1 MGDDTWSGA
10 LHRLWQAATRAED
23 VAALA
28 DDVYAPL
35 LATPG
40 VHLVVGTRWDE
51 RQVLRY
57 VRALSAGS
65 DTPVTVATTR
75 PMPGAA
81 VREPGAGPVVTRSAV
96 DGLDDAAWP
105 EAEFLRRTPGASV
118 VACTFRLDQR
128 GWAALAL
135 AVDASADLPAVES
148 RLTQTVDVIVACHT
162 GILQRGREA
171 RRGADDALLA
181 EASLQ
186 MDSSLDVEDTLRRV
200 ARIAVPVV
208 ADGALVHLL
217 RSEGPE
223 FVAATHVAVRQ
234 QRALEAVGRDD
245 PWLAALLARRGEDE
259 DTVFLSG
266 AALNGSPFA
275 EAADPADPAEAA
287 EAADPAEA
295 ADAADAARAPGPT
308 GPIQTGRPT
317 GPTGPIHIGG
327 PTGPTG
333 PTQTG
338 GPAGHAGPTSPAG
351 ANPAGGGRRSTV
363 VSISTLR
370 ARGRVVGSITF
381 VYQRPPARLPDSA
394 FLRSLAT
401 RAALAIDNAL
411 LYELRRNAVLS
422 LQEHLLPSQLPV
434 TDQWDLSASYEVGD
448 PMLDVGGDFYDAVP
462 RPDGSIALLIGDVCG
477 RGAEAAALT
486 GLARHTL
493 RTLLEEGTDPGTALS
508 RLNRALRQERASRFL
523 TAVVVT
529 LTPQA
534 DGTALLST
542 CSAGHPSPLVL
553 RSDGTV
559 SEVLTGGLLLGVLD
573 DVSYESHEERIAP
586 DDTLV
591 LFTDG
596 LTESREAGG
605 TFFESVLPGR
615 LAALRG
621 FDAAHIAE
629 SLARQAK
636 LFRASGQDDI
646 ALLVARWTGVPP
658 GADLPPHH
666 LQLEQAA
673 LG

>member
-1 MGDDTWSGA
+1 MGDDTWSSA
-10 LHRLWQAATRAED
+10 LHRLWQAASRAEE
-23 VAALA
+23 VSALA

-40 VHLVVGTRWDE
+40 VHLVVGTRWED
-51 RQVLRY
+51 RRILRY
-57 VRALSAGS
+57 MRALAAGS
-65 DTPVTVATTR
+65 DSPVITATSR
-75 PMPGAA
+75 SVPEAA
-81 VREPGAGPVVTRSAV
+81 VREPGDEPVVTRIPVA
-96 DGLDDAAWP
+96 GLDDAGWP
-105 EAEFLRRTPGASV
+105 EAELLRRTPGATFV
-118 VACTFRLDQR
+118 VCTFRLDHR
-128 GWAALAL
+128 GWASLGVG
-135 AVDASADLPAVES
+135 VDASADVAAVEG
-148 RLTQTVDVIVACHT
+148 RLAQAVDVIVACHT
-162 GILQRGREA
+162 GIIQRGREA

-186 MDSSLDVEDTLRRV
+186 MDSSLDVEETLRRV
-200 ARIAVPVV
+200 ARITVPAV

-217 RSEGPE
+217 RSDGPE
-223 FVAATHVAVRQ
+223 FVSATHVAVQQ
-234 QRALEAVGRDD
+234 QRALEEIGRENL
-245 PWLAALLARRGEDE
+245 WLAALLAGRSEDE

-266 AALNGSPFA
+266 PELDGSPFA
-275 EAADPADPAEAA
+275 DTAEATEAAADG
-287 EAADPAEA
+287 DG
-295 ADAADAARAPGPT
+295 DGARPG
-308 GPIQTGRPT
+308 
-317 GPTGPIHIGG
+317 
-327 PTGPTG
+327 
-333 PTQTG
+333 
-338 GPAGHAGPTSPAG
+338 A
-351 ANPAGGGRRSTV
+351 AGGDRHSTV
-363 VSISTLR
+363 ISISTLR

-381 VYQRPPARLPDSA
+381 VYQRPEARLPGSA

-401 RAALAIDNAL
+401 RAALSIDNAL
-411 LYELRRNAVLS
+411 LYELRRHAVLS

-493 RTLLEEGTDPGTALS
+493 RTLLEQGTDPGTALS

-523 TAVVVT
+523 TAVVAT
-529 LTPQA
+529 LAPQA
-534 DGTALLST
+534 DGTALLTT

-573 DVSYESHEERIAP
+573 DVSYESHEERIGP
-586 DDTLV
+586 DDTVV

-605 TFFESVLPGR
+605 AFFESILPVR
-615 LAALRG
+615 LAALHG

-629 SLARQAK
+629 SLTQQAK
-636 LFRASGQDDI
+636 AYRASGQDDI

-658 GADLPPHH
+658 GADLLPHP
-666 LQLEQAA
+666 LQLVKAA
-673 LG
+673 R

>member
-1 MGDDTWSGA
+1 MVDDTWSSA
-10 LHRLWQAATRAED
+10 LHRLWQAASRAEE
-23 VAALA
+23 VSALA

-40 VHLVVGTRWDE
+40 VHLVVGTRWEDP
-51 RQVLRY
+51 QILRY
-57 VRALSAGS
+57 MRALRAGS
-65 DTPVTVATTR
+65 DSPVITATAR
-75 PMPGAA
+75 SVPEAA
-81 VREPGAGPVVTRSAV
+81 VREPGDEPVVTRIPVA
-96 DGLDDAAWP
+96 GLDDAGWP
-105 EAEFLRRTPGASV
+105 EAELLRRTPGATFV
-118 VACTFRLDQR
+118 VCTFRLDHR
-128 GWAALAL
+128 GWASLGVG
-135 AVDASADLPAVES
+135 VDASADVAAVEG
-148 RLTQTVDVIVACHT
+148 RLAQAVDVIVACHT
-162 GILQRGREA
+162 GIIQRGREA

-186 MDSSLDVEDTLRRV
+186 MDSSLDVEETLRRV
-200 ARIAVPVV
+200 ARIAVPAV

-223 FVAATHVAVRQ
+223 FVSATHVAVRQ
-234 QRALEAVGRDD
+234 QRALEEIGRENL
-245 PWLAALLARRGEDE
+245 WLAALLARRSEDE

-266 AALNGSPFA
+266 PELDGSPFA
-275 EAADPADPAEAA
+275 DTAEATEADGDGDGARPVAA
-287 EAADPAEA
+287 EAD
-295 ADAADAARAPGPT
+295 R
-308 GPIQTGRPT
+308 
-317 GPTGPIHIGG
+317 H
-327 PTGPTG
+327 
-333 PTQTG
+333 
-338 GPAGHAGPTSPAG
+338 
-351 ANPAGGGRRSTV
+351 STV
-363 VSISTLR
+363 ISISTLR

-381 VYQRPPARLPDSA
+381 VYQRPEARLPGSA

-401 RAALAIDNAL
+401 RAALSIDNAL
-411 LYELRRNAVLS
+411 LYELRRHAVLS

-493 RTLLEEGTDPGTALS
+493 RTLLEQGTDPGTALS

-523 TAVVVT
+523 TAVVAT
-529 LTPQA
+529 LAPRA
-534 DGTALLST
+534 DGTALLTT

-573 DVSYESHEERIAP
+573 DVSYESHEERIGP
-586 DDTLV
+586 DDTVV

-605 TFFESVLPGR
+605 AFFESILPVR

-629 SLARQAK
+629 SLTQQAK
-636 LFRASGQDDI
+636 AYRASGQDDI

-658 GADLPPHH
+658 GADLLPHP
-666 LQLEQAA
+666 LQLVRTAR
-673 LG
+673 

>member
-1 MGDDTWSGA
+1 MVDDTWSSA
-10 LHRLWQAATRAED
+10 LHRLWQAASRAEE
-23 VAALA
+23 VSALA

-40 VHLVVGTRWDE
+40 VHLVVGTRWED
-51 RQVLRY
+51 RQILRY
-57 VRALSAGS
+57 MRALAAGS
-65 DTPVTVATTR
+65 DSPVITATSR
-75 PMPGAA
+75 SVPEAA
-81 VREPGAGPVVTRSAV
+81 VREPGDEPVVTRIPVA
-96 DGLDDAAWP
+96 GLDDAGWP
-105 EAEFLRRTPGASV
+105 EAELLRRTPGAAFV
-118 VACTFRLDQR
+118 VCTFRLDHR
-128 GWAALAL
+128 GWASLGVG
-135 AVDASADLPAVES
+135 VDASADVAAVEG
-148 RLTQTVDVIVACHT
+148 RLAQAVDVIVACHT

-186 MDSSLDVEDTLRRV
+186 MDSSLDVEETLRRV
-200 ARIAVPVV
+200 ARIAVPAV
-208 ADGALVHLL
+208 AEGALVHLL

-223 FVAATHVAVRQ
+223 FVAATHVSVQ
-234 QRALEAVGRDD
+234 QRRALEEIGRENL
-245 PWLAALLARRGEDE
+245 WLAALLARRGEDE

-266 AALNGSPFA
+266 PELDGSPFA
-275 EAADPADPAEAA
+275 DTAEAS
-287 EAADPAEA
+287 
-295 ADAADAARAPGPT
+295 DASHGDGDGARPG
-308 GPIQTGRPT
+308 
-317 GPTGPIHIGG
+317 
-327 PTGPTG
+327 
-333 PTQTG
+333 
-338 GPAGHAGPTSPAG
+338 A
-351 ANPAGGGRRSTV
+351 AGGDRHSTV
-363 VSISTLR
+363 ISVSTLR

-381 VYQRPPARLPDSA
+381 VYQRPEARLPGSA

-401 RAALAIDNAL
+401 RAALSIDNAL
-411 LYELRRNAVLS
+411 LYELRRHAVLS

-493 RTLLEEGTDPGTALS
+493 RTLLEQGTDPGTALS

-523 TAVVVT
+523 TAVVAT
-529 LTPQA
+529 LAPQA
-534 DGTALLST
+534 DGTALLTT

-573 DVSYESHEERIAP
+573 DVSYESHEERIGP
-586 DDTLV
+586 DDTVV

-605 TFFESVLPGR
+605 AFFESILPVR

-629 SLARQAK
+629 SLAQQAK
-636 LFRASGQDDI
+636 AYRASGQDDI

-658 GADLPPHH
+658 GAGLLPHP
-666 LQLEQAA
+666 LQLVRTAP
-673 LG
+673 

>member
-1 MGDDTWSGA
+1 MGGDDTWSSA
-10 LHRLWQAATRAED
+10 LHRLWQAASRAEE
-23 VAALA
+23 VSALA

-35 LATPG
+35 LATTG
-40 VHLVVGTRWDE
+40 VHLVVGTRWED
-51 RQVLRY
+51 RQILRY
-57 VRALSAGS
+57 MRALAAGS
-65 DTPVTVATTR
+65 DSPVITATSR
-75 PMPGAA
+75 SVPEAA
-81 VREPGAGPVVTRSAV
+81 VREPGDEPVVTRIPVAA
-96 DGLDDAAWP
+96 LDDAGWP
-105 EAEFLRRTPGASV
+105 EAELLRRTPGAAFV
-118 VACTFRLDQR
+118 VCTFRLDHR
-128 GWAALAL
+128 GWASLGVG
-135 AVDASADLPAVES
+135 VDASADVAAVEG
-148 RLTQTVDVIVACHT
+148 RLAQAVDVIVACHT

-186 MDSSLDVEDTLRRV
+186 MDSSLDVEETLRRV
-200 ARIAVPVV
+200 ARIAVPAV
-208 ADGALVHLL
+208 AEGALVHLL

-223 FVAATHVAVRQ
+223 FVAATHVSVQ
-234 QRALEAVGRDD
+234 QRRALEEIGRGN

-266 AALNGSPFA
+266 PELDGSPFA
-275 EAADPADPAEAA
+275 DTAEAT
-287 EAADPAEA
+287 
-295 ADAADAARAPGPT
+295 DASDASHGDGDGARPG
-308 GPIQTGRPT
+308 
-317 GPTGPIHIGG
+317 
-327 PTGPTG
+327 
-333 PTQTG
+333 
-338 GPAGHAGPTSPAG
+338 A
-351 ANPAGGGRRSTV
+351 AGGDRHSTV
-363 VSISTLR
+363 ISVSTLR

-381 VYQRPPARLPDSA
+381 VHQRPEARLPSSA

-401 RAALAIDNAL
+401 RAALSIDNAL
-411 LYELRRNAVLS
+411 LYELRRHAVLS

-448 PMLDVGGDFYDAVP
+448 PMLDVGGDFYDAVT

-493 RTLLEEGTDPGTALS
+493 RTLLEQGTDPGTALS

-523 TAVVVT
+523 TAVVTT
-529 LTPQA
+529 LAPRA
-534 DGTALLST
+534 DGTALLTT

-573 DVSYESHEERIAP
+573 DVSYESHEERIGP
-586 DDTLV
+586 DDTVV

-605 TFFESVLPGR
+605 AFFESILPVR

-629 SLARQAK
+629 SLTQQAK
-636 LFRASGQDDI
+636 AYRASGQDDI

-658 GADLPPHH
+658 GADLLPQP
-666 LQLEQAA
+666 LQLVRTAR
-673 LG
+673 

>member
-1 MGDDTWSGA
+1 MVDDTWSSA
-10 LHRLWQAATRAED
+10 LHRLWQAASRAEE
-23 VAALA
+23 VSALA

-40 VHLVVGTRWDE
+40 VHLVVGTRWEDP
-51 RQVLRY
+51 QILRY
-57 VRALSAGS
+57 MRALRAGS
-65 DTPVTVATTR
+65 DSPVITATAR
-75 PMPGAA
+75 SVPEAA
-81 VREPGAGPVVTRSAV
+81 VREPGDEPVVTRIPVA
-96 DGLDDAAWP
+96 GLDDAGWP
-105 EAEFLRRTPGASV
+105 EAELLRRTPGATFV
-118 VACTFRLDQR
+118 VCTFRLDHR
-128 GWAALAL
+128 GWASLGVG
-135 AVDASADLPAVES
+135 VDASADVAAVEG
-148 RLTQTVDVIVACHT
+148 RLAQAVDVIVACHT
-162 GILQRGREA
+162 GIIQRGREA

-186 MDSSLDVEDTLRRV
+186 MDSSLDVEETLRRV
-200 ARIAVPVV
+200 ARIAVPAV

-223 FVAATHVAVRQ
+223 FVSATHVAVQQ
-234 QRALEAVGRDD
+234 QRALEEIGREN
-245 PWLAALLARRGEDE
+245 PWLAALLARRSEDE

-266 AALNGSPFA
+266 PELDGSPFA
-275 EAADPADPAEAA
+275 DTAEATEATEADGDGDGARPVAA
-287 EAADPAEA
+287 EAD
-295 ADAADAARAPGPT
+295 R
-308 GPIQTGRPT
+308 
-317 GPTGPIHIGG
+317 H
-327 PTGPTG
+327 
-333 PTQTG
+333 
-338 GPAGHAGPTSPAG
+338 
-351 ANPAGGGRRSTV
+351 STV
-363 VSISTLR
+363 ISISTLR

-381 VYQRPPARLPDSA
+381 VYQRPEARLPGSA

-401 RAALAIDNAL
+401 RAALSIDNAL
-411 LYELRRNAVLS
+411 LYELRRHAVLS

-493 RTLLEEGTDPGTALS
+493 RTLLEQGTDPGTALS

-523 TAVVVT
+523 TAVVAT
-529 LTPQA
+529 LAPRA
-534 DGTALLST
+534 DGTALLTT

-573 DVSYESHEERIAP
+573 DVSYESHEERIGP
-586 DDTLV
+586 DDTVV

-605 TFFESVLPGR
+605 AFFESILPVR

-629 SLARQAK
+629 SLTQQAK
-636 LFRASGQDDI
+636 AYRASGQDDI

-658 GADLPPHH
+658 GADLLPHP
-666 LQLEQAA
+666 LQLVRTAR
-673 LG
+673 

>member
-1 MGDDTWSGA
+1 MVDDTWSSA
-10 LHRLWQAATRAED
+10 LHRLWQAASRAEE

-40 VHLVVGTRWDE
+40 VHHVVGTRWDE
-51 RQVLRY
+51 KHVLRY
-57 VRALSAGS
+57 MRALSAGS
-65 DTPVTVATTR
+65 DTPVIVATTR
-75 PMPGAA
+75 SMPGAA
-81 VREPGAGPVVTRSAV
+81 VREPGGEPVVTRSAV
-96 DGLDDAAWP
+96 DGMDGSVWP
-105 EAEFLRRTPGASV
+105 EAEFLRQAPGASV

-135 AVDASADLPAVES
+135 AVDGTADLSVVES
-148 RLTQTVDVIVACHT
+148 RLTQAVDVIVACHT

-171 RRGADDALLA
+171 RRASDDALLA

-200 ARIAVPVV
+200 ARIAVPAV

-217 RSEGPE
+217 RGEGPE
-223 FVAATHVAVRQ
+223 FVAATHVAVQQ
-234 QRALEAVGRDD
+234 QRALEEAGRHD

-266 AALNGSPFA
+266 AALEGSPFA
-275 EAADPADPAEAA
+275 EAGGTNGGAA
-287 EAADPAEA
+287 GG
-295 ADAADAARAPGPT
+295 AARANGT
-308 GPIQTGRPT
+308 ASDAR
-317 GPTGPIHIGG
+317 
-327 PTGPTG
+327 
-333 PTQTG
+333 
-338 GPAGHAGPTSPAG
+338 PAGDGPHP
-351 ANPAGGGRRSTV
+351 TV

-381 VYQRPPARLPDSA
+381 VYQRPEARLPDSA

-411 LYELRRNAVLS
+411 LYELRRTAVLS
-422 LQEHLLPSQLPV
+422 LQEHLLPSQLPESV
-434 TDQWDLSASYEVGD
+434 QWDLSASYAVGD

-493 RTLLEEGTDPGTALS
+493 RTLLEQGTDPGTALS

-523 TAVVVT
+523 TAVVAT
-529 LTPQA
+529 LTPRP

-542 CSAGHPSPLVL
+542 CSAGHPPPLVL

-559 SEVLTGGLLLGVLD
+559 SEVLSGGLLLGVLD
-573 DVSYESHEERIAP
+573 DVSYESHEELIAP
-586 DDTLV
+586 GDTLV

-605 TFFESVLPGR
+605 AFFESVLPAR
-615 LAALRG
+615 LSALRG
-621 FDAAHIAE
+621 SGAAHIAE
-629 SLARQAK
+629 SLAQQAET
-636 LFRASGQDDI
+636 FRDSGQDDI

-658 GADLPPHH
+658 DAGLLPRDPRI
-666 LQLEQAA
+666 EQAA
-673 LG
+673 LR

>member
-1 MGDDTWSGA
+1 MVDDTWSSA
-10 LHRLWQAATRAED
+10 LHRLWQAASRAEE

-51 RQVLRY
+51 KHVLRY
-57 VRALSAGS
+57 MRALSAGS
-65 DTPVTVATTR
+65 DTPVIVATTR
-75 PMPGAA
+75 SMPGAA
-81 VREPGAGPVVTRSAV
+81 VREPGGAPVVTRSAV
-96 DGLDDAAWP
+96 EGLDDSVWP
-105 EAEFLRRTPGASV
+105 EAEFLRQAPGASV

-135 AVDASADLPAVES
+135 AVDGTADLAAVEN
-148 RLTQTVDVIVACHT
+148 RLAQAVDVIVACHT

-171 RRGADDALLA
+171 RRASDDALLA

-200 ARIAVPVV
+200 ARIAVPAV

-223 FVAATHVAVRQ
+223 FVAATHVAVQQ
-234 QRALEAVGRDD
+234 QRALEEAGRHD

-266 AALNGSPFA
+266 AALDGSPFA
-275 EAADPADPAEAA
+275 EAYRGAGA
-287 EAADPAEA
+287 
-295 ADAADAARAPGPT
+295 
-308 GPIQTGRPT
+308 
-317 GPTGPIHIGG
+317 
-327 PTGPTG
+327 
-333 PTQTG
+333 
-338 GPAGHAGPTSPAG
+338 GPAGAVGDGPHP
-351 ANPAGGGRRSTV
+351 TV

-370 ARGRVVGSITF
+370 ARGRVVGSIIF
-381 VYQRPPARLPDSA
+381 VYQRPEARLPDSA

-411 LYELRRNAVLS
+411 LYELRRTAVLS

-523 TAVVVT
+523 TAVVAT
-529 LTPQA
+529 LTPQP

-542 CSAGHPSPLVL
+542 CSAGHPPPLVL
-553 RSDGTV
+553 RGDGTV
-559 SEVLTGGLLLGVLD
+559 SEVLSGGLLLGVLD
-573 DVSYESHEERIAP
+573 DVSYDSHEERLTAG
-586 DDTLV
+586 DTLV

-605 TFFESVLPGR
+605 AFFESVLPGR

-621 FDAAHIAE
+621 SGAAHIAE

-636 LFRASGQDDI
+636 VFRDSGQDDI
-646 ALLVARWTGVPP
+646 ALLVARWTGVQP
-658 GADLPPHH
+658 GADLLPHD

-673 LG
+673 LR

>member
-1 MGDDTWSGA
+1 MVDDTWSSA
-10 LHRLWQAATRAED
+10 LHRLWQAASRAEE
-23 VAALA
+23 VSALA

-40 VHLVVGTRWDE
+40 VHLVVGTRWEDP
-51 RQVLRY
+51 QILRY
-57 VRALSAGS
+57 MRALRAGS
-65 DTPVTVATTR
+65 DSPVITATAR
-75 PMPGAA
+75 SVPEAA
-81 VREPGAGPVVTRSAV
+81 VREPGDEPVVTRIPVA
-96 DGLDDAAWP
+96 GLDDAGWP
-105 EAEFLRRTPGASV
+105 EAELLRRTPEATFV
-118 VACTFRLDQR
+118 VCTFRLDHR
-128 GWAALAL
+128 GWASLGVG
-135 AVDASADLPAVES
+135 VDASADVAAVEG
-148 RLTQTVDVIVACHT
+148 RLAQAVDVIVACHT
-162 GILQRGREA
+162 GIIQRGREA

-186 MDSSLDVEDTLRRV
+186 MDSSLDVEETLRRV
-200 ARIAVPVV
+200 ARIAVPAV

-223 FVAATHVAVRQ
+223 FVSATHVAVRQ
-234 QRALEAVGRDD
+234 QRALEEIGRENL
-245 PWLAALLARRGEDE
+245 WLAALLARRSEDE

-266 AALNGSPFA
+266 PELDGSPFA
-275 EAADPADPAEAA
+275 DTAEATEATEATEADGDGDGARPVAA
-287 EAADPAEA
+287 EAD
-295 ADAADAARAPGPT
+295 R
-308 GPIQTGRPT
+308 
-317 GPTGPIHIGG
+317 H
-327 PTGPTG
+327 
-333 PTQTG
+333 
-338 GPAGHAGPTSPAG
+338 
-351 ANPAGGGRRSTV
+351 STV
-363 VSISTLR
+363 ISISTLR

-381 VYQRPPARLPDSA
+381 VYQRPEARLPGSA

-401 RAALAIDNAL
+401 RAALSIDNAL
-411 LYELRRNAVLS
+411 LYELRRHAVLS

-493 RTLLEEGTDPGTALS
+493 RTLLEQGTDPGTALS

-523 TAVVVT
+523 TAVVAT
-529 LTPQA
+529 LAPQA
-534 DGTALLST
+534 DGTALLTT

-573 DVSYESHEERIAP
+573 DVSYESHEERIGP
-586 DDTLV
+586 DDTVV

-605 TFFESVLPGR
+605 AFFESILPVR

-629 SLARQAK
+629 SLTQQAK
-636 LFRASGQDDI
+636 AYRASGQDDI

-658 GADLPPHH
+658 GADLLPHP
-666 LQLEQAA
+666 LQLVKAA
-673 LG
+673 R

>member
-1 MGDDTWSGA
+1 MGDDTWSSA
-10 LHRLWQAATRAED
+10 LHRLWQAASRAEE
-23 VAALA
+23 VSALA

-40 VHLVVGTRWDE
+40 VHLVVGTRWED
-51 RQVLRY
+51 RRILRY
-57 VRALSAGS
+57 MRALAAGS
-65 DTPVTVATTR
+65 DSPVITATSR
-75 PMPGAA
+75 SVPEAA
-81 VREPGAGPVVTRSAV
+81 VREPGDEPVVTRIPVA
-96 DGLDDAAWP
+96 GLDDAGWP
-105 EAEFLRRTPGASV
+105 EAELLRRTPGATFV
-118 VACTFRLDQR
+118 VCTFRLDHR
-128 GWAALAL
+128 GWASLGVG
-135 AVDASADLPAVES
+135 VDASADVAAVEG
-148 RLTQTVDVIVACHT
+148 RLAQAVDVIVACHT
-162 GILQRGREA
+162 GIIQRGREA

-186 MDSSLDVEDTLRRV
+186 MDSSLDVEETLRRV
-200 ARIAVPVV
+200 ARITVPAV

-217 RSEGPE
+217 RSDGPE
-223 FVAATHVAVRQ
+223 FVSATHVAVQQ
-234 QRALEAVGRDD
+234 QRALEEIGRENL
-245 PWLAALLARRGEDE
+245 WLAALLAGRSEDE

-266 AALNGSPFA
+266 PELDGSPFA
-275 EAADPADPAEAA
+275 DTAEATEAAEAA
-287 EAADPAEA
+287 EAADG
-295 ADAADAARAPGPT
+295 DGDGARPGV
-308 GPIQTGRPT
+308 
-317 GPTGPIHIGG
+317 
-327 PTGPTG
+327 
-333 PTQTG
+333 
-338 GPAGHAGPTSPAG
+338 
-351 ANPAGGGRRSTV
+351 AGGDRHSTV
-363 VSISTLR
+363 ISISTLR

-381 VYQRPPARLPDSA
+381 VYQRPEARLPGSA

-401 RAALAIDNAL
+401 RAALSIDNAL
-411 LYELRRNAVLS
+411 LYELRRHAVLS

-493 RTLLEEGTDPGTALS
+493 RTLLEQGTDPGTALS

-523 TAVVVT
+523 TAVVAT
-529 LTPQA
+529 LAPQA
-534 DGTALLST
+534 DGTALLTT

-573 DVSYESHEERIAP
+573 DVSYESHEERIGP
-586 DDTLV
+586 DDTVV

-605 TFFESVLPGR
+605 AFFESILPVR
-615 LAALRG
+615 LAALHG

-629 SLARQAK
+629 SLTQQAK
-636 LFRASGQDDI
+636 AYRASGQDDI

-658 GADLPPHH
+658 GADLLPHP
-666 LQLEQAA
+666 LQLVKAA
-673 LG
+673 R

>member
-1 MGDDTWSGA
+1 MGDDTWSSA
-10 LHRLWQAATRAED
+10 LHRLWQAASRAEE
-23 VAALA
+23 VSALA

-40 VHLVVGTRWDE
+40 VHLVVGTRWED
-51 RQVLRY
+51 RRILRY
-57 VRALSAGS
+57 MRALAAGS
-65 DTPVTVATTR
+65 DSPVITATSR
-75 PMPGAA
+75 SVPEAA
-81 VREPGAGPVVTRSAV
+81 VREPGDEPVVTRIPVA
-96 DGLDDAAWP
+96 GLDDAGWP
-105 EAEFLRRTPGASV
+105 EAELLRRTPGATFV
-118 VACTFRLDQR
+118 VCTFRLDHR
-128 GWAALAL
+128 GWASLGVG
-135 AVDASADLPAVES
+135 VDASADVAAIEG
-148 RLTQTVDVIVACHT
+148 RLAQAVDVIVACHT
-162 GILQRGREA
+162 GIIQRGREA

-186 MDSSLDVEDTLRRV
+186 MDSSLDVEETLRRV
-200 ARIAVPVV
+200 ARITVPAV

-217 RSEGPE
+217 RSDGPE
-223 FVAATHVAVRQ
+223 FVSATHVAVQQ
-234 QRALEAVGRDD
+234 QRALEEIGRENL
-245 PWLAALLARRGEDE
+245 WLAALLAGRSEDE

-266 AALNGSPFA
+266 PELDGSPFA
-275 EAADPADPAEAA
+275 DTAEATEAA
-287 EAADPAEA
+287 EAADG
-295 ADAADAARAPGPT
+295 DGDGDGARPG
-308 GPIQTGRPT
+308 
-317 GPTGPIHIGG
+317 
-327 PTGPTG
+327 
-333 PTQTG
+333 
-338 GPAGHAGPTSPAG
+338 A
-351 ANPAGGGRRSTV
+351 AGGDRHSTV
-363 VSISTLR
+363 ISISTLR

-381 VYQRPPARLPDSA
+381 VYQRPEARLPGSA

-401 RAALAIDNAL
+401 RAALSIDNAL
-411 LYELRRNAVLS
+411 LYELRRHAVLS

-493 RTLLEEGTDPGTALS
+493 RTLLEQGTDPGTALS

-523 TAVVVT
+523 TAVVAT
-529 LTPQA
+529 LAPQA
-534 DGTALLST
+534 DGTALLTT

-573 DVSYESHEERIAP
+573 DVSYESHEERIGP
-586 DDTLV
+586 DDTVV

-605 TFFESVLPGR
+605 AFFESILPVR
-615 LAALRG
+615 LAALHG

-629 SLARQAK
+629 SLTQQAK
-636 LFRASGQDDI
+636 AYRASGQDDI

-658 GADLPPHH
+658 GADLLPHP
-666 LQLEQAA
+666 LQLVKAA
-673 LG
+673 R

>member
-1 MGDDTWSGA
+1 MGDDTWSSA
-10 LHRLWQAATRAED
+10 LHRLWQAASRAEE
-23 VAALA
+23 VSALA

-40 VHLVVGTRWDE
+40 VHLVVGTRWED
-51 RQVLRY
+51 RRILRY
-57 VRALSAGS
+57 MRALAAGS
-65 DTPVTVATTR
+65 DSPVITATSR
-75 PMPGAA
+75 SVPEAA
-81 VREPGAGPVVTRSAV
+81 VREPGDEPVVTRIPVA
-96 DGLDDAAWP
+96 GLDDAGWP
-105 EAEFLRRTPGASV
+105 EAELLRRTPGATFV
-118 VACTFRLDQR
+118 VCTFRLDHR
-128 GWAALAL
+128 GWASLGVG
-135 AVDASADLPAVES
+135 VDASADVAAVEG
-148 RLTQTVDVIVACHT
+148 RLAQAVDVIVACHT
-162 GILQRGREA
+162 GIIQRGREA

-186 MDSSLDVEDTLRRV
+186 MDSSLDVEETLRRV
-200 ARIAVPVV
+200 ARITVPAV

-217 RSEGPE
+217 RSDGPE
-223 FVAATHVAVRQ
+223 FVSATHVAVQQ
-234 QRALEAVGRDD
+234 QRALEEIGRENL
-245 PWLAALLARRGEDE
+245 WLAALLAGRSEDE

-266 AALNGSPFA
+266 PELDGSPFA
-275 EAADPADPAEAA
+275 DTAEATEAAADG
-287 EAADPAEA
+287 DG
-295 ADAADAARAPGPT
+295 DGDGARPGV
-308 GPIQTGRPT
+308 
-317 GPTGPIHIGG
+317 
-327 PTGPTG
+327 
-333 PTQTG
+333 
-338 GPAGHAGPTSPAG
+338 
-351 ANPAGGGRRSTV
+351 AGGDRHSTV
-363 VSISTLR
+363 ISISTLR

-381 VYQRPPARLPDSA
+381 VYQRPEARLPGSA

-401 RAALAIDNAL
+401 RAALSIDNAL
-411 LYELRRNAVLS
+411 LYELRRHAVLS

-493 RTLLEEGTDPGTALS
+493 RTLLEQGTDPGTALS

-523 TAVVVT
+523 TAVVAT
-529 LTPQA
+529 LAPQA
-534 DGTALLST
+534 DGTALLTT

-573 DVSYESHEERIAP
+573 DVSYESHEERIGP
-586 DDTLV
+586 DDTVV

-605 TFFESVLPGR
+605 AFFESILPVR
-615 LAALRG
+615 LAALHG

-629 SLARQAK
+629 SLTQQAK
-636 LFRASGQDDI
+636 AYRASGQDDI

-658 GADLPPHH
+658 GADLLPHP
-666 LQLEQAA
+666 LQLVKAA
-673 LG
+673 R

>member
-1 MGDDTWSGA
+1 MGDDTWSSA
-10 LHRLWQAATRAED
+10 LHRLWQAASRAEE
-23 VAALA
+23 VSALA

-40 VHLVVGTRWDE
+40 VHLVVGTRWED
-51 RQVLRY
+51 RRILRY
-57 VRALSAGS
+57 MRALAAGS
-65 DTPVTVATTR
+65 DSPVITATSR
-75 PMPGAA
+75 SVPEAA
-81 VREPGAGPVVTRSAV
+81 VREPGDEPVVTRIPVA
-96 DGLDDAAWP
+96 GLDDAGWP
-105 EAEFLRRTPGASV
+105 EAELLRRTPGATFV
-118 VACTFRLDQR
+118 VCTFRLDHR
-128 GWAALAL
+128 GWASLGVG
-135 AVDASADLPAVES
+135 VDASADVAAVEG
-148 RLTQTVDVIVACHT
+148 RLAQAVDVIVACHT
-162 GILQRGREA
+162 GIIQRGREA

-186 MDSSLDVEDTLRRV
+186 MDSSLDVEETLRRV
-200 ARIAVPVV
+200 ARITVPAV

-217 RSEGPE
+217 CSDGPE
-223 FVAATHVAVRQ
+223 FVSATHVAVQQ
-234 QRALEAVGRDD
+234 QRALEEIGRENL
-245 PWLAALLARRGEDE
+245 WLAALLAGRSEDE

-266 AALNGSPFA
+266 PELDGSPFA
-275 EAADPADPAEAA
+275 DTAEATEAAADG
-287 EAADPAEA
+287 DG
-295 ADAADAARAPGPT
+295 DGARPG
-308 GPIQTGRPT
+308 
-317 GPTGPIHIGG
+317 
-327 PTGPTG
+327 
-333 PTQTG
+333 
-338 GPAGHAGPTSPAG
+338 A
-351 ANPAGGGRRSTV
+351 AGGDRHSTV
-363 VSISTLR
+363 ISISTLR

-381 VYQRPPARLPDSA
+381 VYQRPEARLPGSA

-401 RAALAIDNAL
+401 RAALSIDNAL
-411 LYELRRNAVLS
+411 LYELRRHAVLS

-493 RTLLEEGTDPGTALS
+493 RTLLEQGTDPGTALS

-523 TAVVVT
+523 TAVVAT
-529 LTPQA
+529 LAPQA
-534 DGTALLST
+534 DGTALLTT

-573 DVSYESHEERIAP
+573 DVSYESHEERIGP
-586 DDTLV
+586 DDTVV

-605 TFFESVLPGR
+605 AFFESILPVR
-615 LAALRG
+615 LAALHG

-629 SLARQAK
+629 SLTQQAK
-636 LFRASGQDDI
+636 AYRASGQDDI

-658 GADLPPHH
+658 GADLLPHP
-666 LQLEQAA
+666 LQLVKAA
-673 LG
+673 R

>member
-1 MGDDTWSGA
+1 MVDDTWSSA
-10 LHRLWQAATRAED
+10 LHRLWQAASRAEE

-51 RQVLRY
+51 KHVLRY
-57 VRALSAGS
+57 MRALSAGS
-65 DTPVTVATTR
+65 DTPVIVATTR
-75 PMPGAA
+75 SMPGAA
-81 VREPGAGPVVTRSAV
+81 VREPGGEPVATRSAV
-96 DGLDDAAWP
+96 EGLDDSVWP
-105 EAEFLRRTPGASV
+105 EAEFLRQAPGASV

-135 AVDASADLPAVES
+135 AVDGTADLAVVES
-148 RLTQTVDVIVACHT
+148 RLTQAVDVIVACHT

-171 RRGADDALLA
+171 RRASDDALLA

-200 ARIAVPVV
+200 ARIAVPAV

-217 RSEGPE
+217 RGEGPE
-223 FVAATHVAVRQ
+223 FVAATHVAVQR
-234 QRALEAVGRDD
+234 QRALEEAGRHD
-245 PWLAALLARRGEDE
+245 PWLAALLERRGEDE

-266 AALNGSPFA
+266 ARWRARPSPR
-275 EAADPADPAEAA
+275 PSPS
-287 EAADPAEA
+287 PS
-295 ADAADAARAPGPT
+295 ARARRE
-308 GPIQTGRPT
+308 TGR
-317 GPTGPIHIGG
+317 
-327 PTGPTG
+327 
-333 PTQTG
+333 
-338 GPAGHAGPTSPAG
+338 
-351 ANPAGGGRRSTV
+351 GRPPPHV

-381 VYQRPPARLPDSA
+381 VYQRPEARLPDSA

-411 LYELRRNAVLS
+411 LYELRRTAVLS
-422 LQEHLLPSQLPV
+422 LQEHLLPSQLPESV
-434 TDQWDLSASYEVGD
+434 QWDLSASYAVGD

-523 TAVVVT
+523 TAVVAT
-529 LTPQA
+529 LTPRP

-542 CSAGHPSPLVL
+542 CSAGHPPPLVL

-559 SEVLTGGLLLGVLD
+559 SEVLSGGLLLGVLD
-573 DVSYESHEERIAP
+573 DVSYESHEELIAP

-605 TFFESVLPGR
+605 AFFESVLPAR
-615 LAALRG
+615 LSALRG
-621 FDAAHIAE
+621 SGAAHIAE
-629 SLARQAK
+629 SLAQQAET
-636 LFRASGQDDI
+636 FRDSGQDDI

-658 GADLPPHH
+658 DAGLLPRDPRI
-666 LQLEQAA
+666 EQAA
-673 LG
+673 LR

>member
-1 MGDDTWSGA
+1 MVDDTWSSA
-10 LHRLWQAATRAED
+10 LHRLWQAASRAEE
-23 VAALA
+23 VSALA

-40 VHLVVGTRWDE
+40 VHLVVGTRWED

-57 VRALSAGS
+57 MRALAAGS
-65 DTPVTVATTR
+65 DSPVITATSR
-75 PMPGAA
+75 PVPEAA
-81 VREPGAGPVVTRSAV
+81 VREPGDEPVVTRIPVA
-96 DGLDDAAWP
+96 GLDDAGWP
-105 EAEFLRRTPGASV
+105 EAELLRRTPGATFV
-118 VACTFRLDQR
+118 VCTFRLDHR
-128 GWAALAL
+128 GWASLGVG
-135 AVDASADLPAVES
+135 VDASADVAAVEG
-148 RLTQTVDVIVACHT
+148 RLAQAVDVIVACHT

-186 MDSSLDVEDTLRRV
+186 MDSSLDVEETLRRV
-200 ARIAVPVV
+200 ARIAVPAV
-208 ADGALVHLL
+208 AEGALVHLL

-223 FVAATHVAVRQ
+223 FVAATHVSVQ
-234 QRALEAVGRDD
+234 QRRALEEIGRENL
-245 PWLAALLARRGEDE
+245 WLAALLARRGEDE

-266 AALNGSPFA
+266 PELDGSPFA
-275 EAADPADPAEAA
+275 DTAEAS
-287 EAADPAEA
+287 
-295 ADAADAARAPGPT
+295 DASHGDGDGARPG
-308 GPIQTGRPT
+308 
-317 GPTGPIHIGG
+317 
-327 PTGPTG
+327 
-333 PTQTG
+333 
-338 GPAGHAGPTSPAG
+338 A
-351 ANPAGGGRRSTV
+351 AGGDRHSTV
-363 VSISTLR
+363 ISVSTLR

-381 VYQRPPARLPDSA
+381 VYQRPEARLPGSA

-401 RAALAIDNAL
+401 RAALSIDNAL
-411 LYELRRNAVLS
+411 LYELRRHAVLS

-493 RTLLEEGTDPGTALS
+493 RTLLEQGTDPGTALS

-523 TAVVVT
+523 TAVVAT
-529 LTPQA
+529 LAPQA
-534 DGTALLST
+534 DGTALLTT

-573 DVSYESHEERIAP
+573 DVSYESHEERIGP
-586 DDTLV
+586 GDTVV

-605 TFFESVLPGR
+605 AFFESILPVR

-629 SLARQAK
+629 SLAQQAK
-636 LFRASGQDDI
+636 AYRASGQDDI

-658 GADLPPHH
+658 GAGLLPHP
-666 LQLEQAA
+666 LQLVKAA
-673 LG
+673 R

>member
-1 MGDDTWSGA
+1 MVDDTWSSA
-10 LHRLWQAATRAED
+10 LHRLWQAASRAEE

-51 RQVLRY
+51 KHVLRY
-57 VRALSAGS
+57 MRGLSAGS
-65 DTPVTVATTR
+65 DTPVIVATTR
-75 PMPGAA
+75 SMPGAA
-81 VREPGAGPVVTRSAV
+81 VREPGGEPVVTRSAV
-96 DGLDDAAWP
+96 DGLDDAEWP
-105 EAEFLRRTPGASV
+105 EAEFLRQAPGASV

-135 AVDASADLPAVES
+135 AVDGTADLSVVES
-148 RLTQTVDVIVACHT
+148 RLTQAVDVIVACHT

-171 RRGADDALLA
+171 RRASDDALLA

-200 ARIAVPVV
+200 ARIAVPAV

-223 FVAATHVAVRQ
+223 FVAATHVAVQQ
-234 QRALEAVGRDD
+234 QRALEEAGRHN

-266 AALNGSPFA
+266 AALEGSPFA
-275 EAADPADPAEAA
+275 ESVS
-287 EAADPAEA
+287 
-295 ADAADAARAPGPT
+295 
-308 GPIQTGRPT
+308 
-317 GPTGPIHIGG
+317 
-327 PTGPTG
+327 
-333 PTQTG
+333 
-338 GPAGHAGPTSPAG
+338 AGAG
-351 ANPAGGGRRSTV
+351 ANGSAVGAKPAGDGPHPTV

-381 VYQRPPARLPDSA
+381 VYQRPEPRLPDSA

-422 LQEHLLPSQLPV
+422 LQEHLLPSQLPESV
-434 TDQWDLSASYEVGD
+434 QWDLSASYAVGD

-523 TAVVVT
+523 TAVVAT
-529 LTPQA
+529 LTPRP

-542 CSAGHPSPLVL
+542 CSAGHPPPLVL
-553 RSDGTV
+553 RGDGTV
-559 SEVLTGGLLLGVLD
+559 SEVLSGGLLLGVLD
-573 DVSYESHEERIAP
+573 DVSYESHEELIAP

-605 TFFESVLPGR
+605 AFFESVLPAR
-615 LAALRG
+615 LSALRG
-621 FDAAHIAE
+621 SGAAHIAE
-629 SLARQAK
+629 SLAQQAET
-636 LFRASGQDDI
+636 FRDSGQDDI

-658 GADLPPHH
+658 DAGLLPHDPRI
-666 LQLEQAA
+666 EQAA
-673 LG
+673 LR

>member
-1 MGDDTWSGA
+1 MGDDTWSSA
-10 LHRLWQAATRAED
+10 LHRLWQAASRAEE
-23 VAALA
+23 VSALA

-40 VHLVVGTRWDE
+40 VHLVVGTRWED
-51 RQVLRY
+51 RRILRY
-57 VRALSAGS
+57 MRALAAGS
-65 DTPVTVATTR
+65 DSPVITATSR
-75 PMPGAA
+75 SVPEAA
-81 VREPGAGPVVTRSAV
+81 VREPGDEPVVTRIPVA
-96 DGLDDAAWP
+96 GLDDAGWP
-105 EAEFLRRTPGASV
+105 EAELLRRTPGATFV
-118 VACTFRLDQR
+118 VCTFRLDHR
-128 GWAALAL
+128 GWASLGVG
-135 AVDASADLPAVES
+135 VDASADVAAVEG
-148 RLTQTVDVIVACHT
+148 RLAQAVDVIVACHT
-162 GILQRGREA
+162 GIIQRGREA

-186 MDSSLDVEDTLRRV
+186 MDSSLDVEETLRRV
-200 ARIAVPVV
+200 ARITVPAV

-217 RSEGPE
+217 RSDGPE
-223 FVAATHVAVRQ
+223 FVSATHVAVQQ
-234 QRALEAVGRDD
+234 QRALEEIGRENL
-245 PWLAALLARRGEDE
+245 WLAALLAGRSEDE

-266 AALNGSPFA
+266 PELDGSPFA
-275 EAADPADPAEAA
+275 DTAEAAEAA
-287 EAADPAEA
+287 EAADG
-295 ADAADAARAPGPT
+295 DGDGARPG
-308 GPIQTGRPT
+308 
-317 GPTGPIHIGG
+317 
-327 PTGPTG
+327 
-333 PTQTG
+333 
-338 GPAGHAGPTSPAG
+338 A
-351 ANPAGGGRRSTV
+351 AGGDRHSTV
-363 VSISTLR
+363 ISISTLR

-381 VYQRPPARLPDSA
+381 VYQRPEARLPGSA

-401 RAALAIDNAL
+401 RAALSIDNAL
-411 LYELRRNAVLS
+411 LYELRRHAVLS

-493 RTLLEEGTDPGTALS
+493 RTLLEQGTDPGTALS

-523 TAVVVT
+523 TAVVAT
-529 LTPQA
+529 LAPQA
-534 DGTALLST
+534 DGTALLTT

-573 DVSYESHEERIAP
+573 DVSYESHEERIGP
-586 DDTLV
+586 DDTVV

-605 TFFESVLPGR
+605 AFFESILPVR
-615 LAALRG
+615 LAALHG

-629 SLARQAK
+629 SLTQQAK
-636 LFRASGQDDI
+636 AYRASGQDDI

-658 GADLPPHH
+658 GADLLPHP
-666 LQLEQAA
+666 LQLVKAA
-673 LG
+673 R

>member
-1 MGDDTWSGA
+1 MVDDTWSSA
-10 LHRLWQAATRAED
+10 LHRLWQAASRAEE
-23 VAALA
+23 VSALA

-40 VHLVVGTRWDE
+40 VHLVVGTRWEDP
-51 RQVLRY
+51 QILRY
-57 VRALSAGS
+57 MRALRAGS
-65 DTPVTVATTR
+65 DSPVITATAR
-75 PMPGAA
+75 SVPEAA
-81 VREPGAGPVVTRSAV
+81 VREPGDEPVVTRIPVA
-96 DGLDDAAWP
+96 GLDDAGWP
-105 EAEFLRRTPGASV
+105 EAELLRRTPGATFV
-118 VACTFRLDQR
+118 VCTFRLDHR
-128 GWAALAL
+128 GWASLGVG
-135 AVDASADLPAVES
+135 VDASADVAAVEG
-148 RLTQTVDVIVACHT
+148 RLAQAVDVIVACHT
-162 GILQRGREA
+162 GIIQRGREA

-186 MDSSLDVEDTLRRV
+186 MDSSLDVEETLRRV
-200 ARIAVPVV
+200 ARIAVPAV

-223 FVAATHVAVRQ
+223 FVSATHVAVQQ
-234 QRALEAVGRDD
+234 QRALEEIGREN
-245 PWLAALLARRGEDE
+245 PWLAALLARRSEDE

-266 AALNGSPFA
+266 PELDGSPFA
-275 EAADPADPAEAA
+275 DTAEATEADGDGDGARPVAA
-287 EAADPAEA
+287 EAD
-295 ADAADAARAPGPT
+295 R
-308 GPIQTGRPT
+308 
-317 GPTGPIHIGG
+317 H
-327 PTGPTG
+327 
-333 PTQTG
+333 
-338 GPAGHAGPTSPAG
+338 
-351 ANPAGGGRRSTV
+351 STV
-363 VSISTLR
+363 ISISTLR

-381 VYQRPPARLPDSA
+381 VYQRPEARLPGSA

-401 RAALAIDNAL
+401 RAALSIDNAL
-411 LYELRRNAVLS
+411 LYELRRHAVLS

-493 RTLLEEGTDPGTALS
+493 RTLLEQGTDPGTALS

-523 TAVVVT
+523 TAVVAT
-529 LTPQA
+529 LAPQA
-534 DGTALLST
+534 DGTALLTT

-573 DVSYESHEERIAP
+573 DVSYESHEERIGP
-586 DDTLV
+586 DDTVV

-605 TFFESVLPGR
+605 AFFESILPVR

-629 SLARQAK
+629 SLTQQAK
-636 LFRASGQDDI
+636 AYRASGQDDI

-658 GADLPPHH
+658 GADLLPHP
-666 LQLEQAA
+666 LQLAKAA
-673 LG
+673 R

>member
-1 MGDDTWSGA
+1 MVDDTWSSA
-10 LHRLWQAATRAED
+10 LHRLWQAASRAEE

-51 RQVLRY
+51 QHVLRY
-57 VRALSAGS
+57 MRALSAGS
-65 DTPVTVATTR
+65 DAPVIVATTR
-75 PMPGAA
+75 SMPGAA
-81 VREPGAGPVVTRSAV
+81 VREPGGEPVVTRSAV
-96 DGLDDAAWP
+96 AGLDDAVWP
-105 EAEFLRRTPGASV
+105 EAEFLRQAPGATV
-118 VACTFRLDQR
+118 VACTFRLDHR
-128 GWAALAL
+128 GWATLGV
-135 AVDASADLPAVES
+135 AVDDSADLASVER
-148 RLTQTVDVIVACHT
+148 RLAQAVDVIVACHT

-200 ARIAVPVV
+200 ARIAVPAV
-208 ADGALVHLL
+208 ADGCLVHLL
-217 RSEGPE
+217 RGEGPE
-223 FVAATHVAVRQ
+223 FVAATHVAVQQ
-234 QRALEAVGRDD
+234 QRALEEAGRDD

-259 DTVFLSG
+259 DTLFLSG

-275 EAADPADPAEAA
+275 D
-287 EAADPAEA
+287 
-295 ADAADAARAPGPT
+295 APGAREDGDAGDT
-308 GPIQTGRPT
+308 RGPVASGAPEGTRS
-317 GPTGPIHIGG
+317 
-327 PTGPTG
+327 
-333 PTQTG
+333 TG
-338 GPAGHAGPTSPAG
+338 G
-351 ANPAGGGRRSTV
+351 AGGTRRTADTGSAESSPTPTV
-363 VSISTLR
+363 VSISPLR

-381 VYQRPPARLPDSA
+381 VYQRPEARLPDSA

-523 TAVVVT
+523 TAVVTT
-529 LTPQA
+529 LTPRA
-534 DGTALLST
+534 DGTARLTT
-542 CSAGHPSPLVL
+542 CSAGHPAPLVL
-553 RSDGTV
+553 RNDGTV
-559 SEVLTGGLLLGVLD
+559 SEVLSGGLLLGVLD
-573 DVSYESHEERIAP
+573 DVSYGSHEEQLAP
-586 DDTLV
+586 GDTLV

-605 TFFESVLPGR
+605 GFFEAVLPGR

-621 FDAAHIAE
+621 FDATHIAE

-636 LFRASGQDDI
+636 VFRASGQDDI
-646 ALLVARWTGVPP
+646 ALLVARWTGITPDAGP
-658 GADLPPHH
+658 LPHH
-666 LQLEQAA
+666 LHLEQAA
-673 LG
+673 LR

>member
-1 MGDDTWSGA
+1 MVDDTWSSA
-10 LHRLWQAATRAED
+10 LHRLWQAASRAEE

-35 LATPG
+35 LTTPG
-40 VHLVVGTRWDE
+40 VHLVVGTRWEDP
-51 RQVLRY
+51 QILRY
-57 VRALSAGS
+57 MRALRAGS
-65 DTPVTVATTR
+65 DSPVITATAR
-75 PMPGAA
+75 SVPEAA
-81 VREPGAGPVVTRSAV
+81 VREPGDEPVVTRIPVA
-96 DGLDDAAWP
+96 GLDDAGWP
-105 EAEFLRRTPGASV
+105 EAELLRRTPGATFV
-118 VACTFRLDQR
+118 VSTFRLDHR
-128 GWAALAL
+128 GWASLGVS
-135 AVDASADLPAVES
+135 VDASADVAAVEG
-148 RLTQTVDVIVACHT
+148 RLAQAVDVIVACHT
-162 GILQRGREA
+162 GIIQRGREA

-186 MDSSLDVEDTLRRV
+186 MDSSLDVEETLRRV
-200 ARIAVPVV
+200 ARIAVPAV

-223 FVAATHVAVRQ
+223 FVSATHVAVQQ
-234 QRALEAVGRDD
+234 QRALEEIGRENL
-245 PWLAALLARRGEDE
+245 WLATLLARRSEDE

-266 AALNGSPFA
+266 PALDGSPFA
-275 EAADPADPAEAA
+275 DTGDAVQASDAA
-287 EAADPAEA
+287 EAADG
-295 ADAADAARAPGPT
+295 ARPVA
-308 GPIQTGRPT
+308 
-317 GPTGPIHIGG
+317 
-327 PTGPTG
+327 
-333 PTQTG
+333 
-338 GPAGHAGPTSPAG
+338 AG
-351 ANPAGGGRRSTV
+351 AGRHSTV
-363 VSISTLR
+363 ISISTLR

-381 VYQRPPARLPDSA
+381 VYQRPEARLPGSA

-401 RAALAIDNAL
+401 RAALSIDNAL
-411 LYELRRNAVLS
+411 LYELRRHAVLS

-493 RTLLEEGTDPGTALS
+493 RTLLEQGTDPGTALS

-523 TAVVVT
+523 TAVVAT
-529 LTPQA
+529 LAPQA
-534 DGTALLST
+534 DGTALLTT

-573 DVSYESHEERIAP
+573 DVSYESHEERIGP
-586 DDTLV
+586 DDTVV

-605 TFFESVLPGR
+605 AFFESILPVR

-629 SLARQAK
+629 SLTQQAK
-636 LFRASGQDDI
+636 AYRASGQDDI

-658 GADLPPHH
+658 GADLLPHP
-666 LQLEQAA
+666 LQLVRTAR
-673 LG
+673 

>member
-1 MGDDTWSGA
+1 MGDDTWSSA
-10 LHRLWQAATRAED
+10 LHRLWQAASRAEE
-23 VAALA
+23 VSALA

-40 VHLVVGTRWDE
+40 VHLVVGTRWED
-51 RQVLRY
+51 RRILRY
-57 VRALSAGS
+57 MRALAAGS
-65 DTPVTVATTR
+65 DSPVITATSR
-75 PMPGAA
+75 SVPEAA
-81 VREPGAGPVVTRSAV
+81 VREPGDEPVVTRIPVA
-96 DGLDDAAWP
+96 GLDDAGWP
-105 EAEFLRRTPGASV
+105 EAELLRRTPGATFV
-118 VACTFRLDQR
+118 VCTFRLDHR
-128 GWAALAL
+128 GWASLGVG
-135 AVDASADLPAVES
+135 VDASADVAAVEG
-148 RLTQTVDVIVACHT
+148 RLAQAVDVIVACHT
-162 GILQRGREA
+162 GIIQRGREA

-186 MDSSLDVEDTLRRV
+186 MDSSLDVEETLRRV
-200 ARIAVPVV
+200 ARITVPAV

-217 RSEGPE
+217 RSDGPE
-223 FVAATHVAVRQ
+223 FVSATHVAVQQ
-234 QRALEAVGRDD
+234 QRALEEIGRENL
-245 PWLAALLARRGEDE
+245 WLAALLAGRSEDE

-266 AALNGSPFA
+266 PELDGSPFA
-275 EAADPADPAEAA
+275 DTAEAA
-287 EAADPAEA
+287 ADG
-295 ADAADAARAPGPT
+295 DGDGARPG
-308 GPIQTGRPT
+308 
-317 GPTGPIHIGG
+317 
-327 PTGPTG
+327 
-333 PTQTG
+333 
-338 GPAGHAGPTSPAG
+338 A
-351 ANPAGGGRRSTV
+351 AGGDRHSTV
-363 VSISTLR
+363 ISISTLR

-381 VYQRPPARLPDSA
+381 VYQRPEARLPGSA

-401 RAALAIDNAL
+401 RAALSIDNAL
-411 LYELRRNAVLS
+411 LYELRRHAVLS

-493 RTLLEEGTDPGTALS
+493 RTLLEQGTDPGTALS

-523 TAVVVT
+523 TAVVAT
-529 LTPQA
+529 LAPQA
-534 DGTALLST
+534 DGTALLTT

-573 DVSYESHEERIAP
+573 DVSYESHEERIGP
-586 DDTLV
+586 DDTVV

-605 TFFESVLPGR
+605 AFFESILPVR
-615 LAALRG
+615 LAALHG

-629 SLARQAK
+629 SLTQQAK
-636 LFRASGQDDI
+636 AYRASGQDDI

-658 GADLPPHH
+658 GADLLPHP
-666 LQLEQAA
+666 LQLVKAA
-673 LG
+673 R

>member
-1 MGDDTWSGA
+1 MGDDTWSSA
-10 LHRLWQAATRAED
+10 LHRLWQAASRAEE
-23 VAALA
+23 VSALA

-40 VHLVVGTRWDE
+40 VHLVVGTRWED
-51 RQVLRY
+51 RQILRY
-57 VRALSAGS
+57 MRALAAGS
-65 DTPVTVATTR
+65 DSPVITATSR
-75 PMPGAA
+75 SVPEAA
-81 VREPGAGPVVTRSAV
+81 VREPGDEPVVTRIPVA
-96 DGLDDAAWP
+96 GLDDAGWP
-105 EAEFLRRTPGASV
+105 EAELLRRTPGATFV
-118 VACTFRLDQR
+118 VCTFRLDHR
-128 GWAALAL
+128 GWASLGVG
-135 AVDASADLPAVES
+135 VDASADVAAVEG
-148 RLTQTVDVIVACHT
+148 RLAQAVDVIVACHT

-186 MDSSLDVEDTLRRV
+186 MDSSLDVEETLRRV
-200 ARIAVPVV
+200 ARIAVPAV
-208 ADGALVHLL
+208 AEGALVHLL

-223 FVAATHVAVRQ
+223 FVAATHVSVQ
-234 QRALEAVGRDD
+234 QRRALEETGREN

-266 AALNGSPFA
+266 PELDGSPFA
-275 EAADPADPAEAA
+275 DTAEAS
-287 EAADPAEA
+287 
-295 ADAADAARAPGPT
+295 DASDASHGDGDGARPG
-308 GPIQTGRPT
+308 
-317 GPTGPIHIGG
+317 
-327 PTGPTG
+327 
-333 PTQTG
+333 
-338 GPAGHAGPTSPAG
+338 A
-351 ANPAGGGRRSTV
+351 AGGDRHSTV
-363 VSISTLR
+363 ISVSTLR

-381 VYQRPPARLPDSA
+381 VYQRPEARLPSSA

-401 RAALAIDNAL
+401 RAALSIDNAL
-411 LYELRRNAVLS
+411 LYELRRHAVLS

-448 PMLDVGGDFYDAVP
+448 PMLDVGGDFYDAVT

-493 RTLLEEGTDPGTALS
+493 RTLLEQGTDPGTALS

-523 TAVVVT
+523 TAVVAT
-529 LTPQA
+529 LAPQA
-534 DGTALLST
+534 DGTALLTT

-573 DVSYESHEERIAP
+573 DVSYESHEERIGP
-586 DDTLV
+586 DDTVV

-605 TFFESVLPGR
+605 AFFESILPVR
-615 LAALRG
+615 LAALHG

-629 SLARQAK
+629 SLTQQAK
-636 LFRASGQDDI
+636 AYRASGQDDI

-658 GADLPPHH
+658 GADLLPHP
-666 LQLEQAA
+666 LQLVKAA
-673 LG
+673 R

>member
-1 MGDDTWSGA
+1 MVDDTWSSA
-10 LHRLWQAATRAED
+10 LHRLWQAASRAEE
-23 VAALA
+23 VSALA

-40 VHLVVGTRWDE
+40 VHLVVGTRWEDP
-51 RQVLRY
+51 QILRY
-57 VRALSAGS
+57 MRALRAGS
-65 DTPVTVATTR
+65 DSPVITETSRSV
-75 PMPGAA
+75 PKAA
-81 VREPGAGPVVTRSAV
+81 VREPGDEPVVTRIPVA
-96 DGLDDAAWP
+96 GLDDAGWP
-105 EAEFLRRTPGASV
+105 EAELLRRTPGATFV
-118 VACTFRLDQR
+118 VCTFRLDHR
-128 GWAALAL
+128 GWASLGVG
-135 AVDASADLPAVES
+135 VDASADVAAVEG
-148 RLTQTVDVIVACHT
+148 RLAQAVDVIVACHT
-162 GILQRGREA
+162 GIIQRGREA

-186 MDSSLDVEDTLRRV
+186 MDSSLDVEETLRRV
-200 ARIAVPVV
+200 ARIAVPAV

-223 FVAATHVAVRQ
+223 FVSATHVAVRQ
-234 QRALEAVGRDD
+234 QRALEEIGREN
-245 PWLAALLARRGEDE
+245 PWLAALLARRSEDE

-266 AALNGSPFA
+266 PELDGSPFA
-275 EAADPADPAEAA
+275 DTG
-287 EAADPAEA
+287 EA
-295 ADAADAARAPGPT
+295 ADASHASHGDGDGARPVAAEADR
-308 GPIQTGRPT
+308 
-317 GPTGPIHIGG
+317 H
-327 PTGPTG
+327 
-333 PTQTG
+333 
-338 GPAGHAGPTSPAG
+338 
-351 ANPAGGGRRSTV
+351 STV
-363 VSISTLR
+363 ISISTLR
-370 ARGRVVGSITF
+370 ARGRVIGSITF
-381 VYQRPPARLPDSA
+381 VYQRPEVRLPSSA

-401 RAALAIDNAL
+401 RAALSIDNAL
-411 LYELRRNAVLS
+411 LYELRRHAVLS

-493 RTLLEEGTDPGTALS
+493 RTLLEQGTDPGTALS

-523 TAVVVT
+523 TAVVAT
-529 LTPQA
+529 LAPQA
-534 DGTALLST
+534 DGTALLTT

-573 DVSYESHEERIAP
+573 DVSYESHEERIGP
-586 DDTLV
+586 DDTVV

-605 TFFESVLPGR
+605 AFFESILPVR

-629 SLARQAK
+629 SLTQQAK
-636 LFRASGQDDI
+636 AYRASGQDDI

-658 GADLPPHH
+658 GADLLPHP
-666 LQLEQAA
+666 LQLVKAA
-673 LG
+673 R

>member
-1 MGDDTWSGA
+1 MVDDTWSSA
-10 LHRLWQAATRAED
+10 LHRLWQAASRAQE

-51 RQVLRY
+51 KHVLRY
-57 VRALSAGS
+57 MRALSAGS
-65 DTPVTVATTR
+65 DTPVIVATTR
-75 PMPGAA
+75 SMPEAA
-81 VREPGAGPVVTRSAV
+81 VREPGGEPVVTRSAV
-96 DGLDDAAWP
+96 DGLDGSVWP
-105 EAEFLRRTPGASV
+105 EAEFLRQAPGDSV

-135 AVDASADLPAVES
+135 AVDGTADLAVVES
-148 RLTQTVDVIVACHT
+148 RLAQAVDVIVACHT

-171 RRGADDALLA
+171 RRASDDALLA

-200 ARIAVPVV
+200 ARIAVPAV

-217 RSEGPE
+217 RGEGPE
-223 FVAATHVAVRQ
+223 FVAATHVAVQQ
-234 QRALEAVGRDD
+234 QRALEEAGRHD
-245 PWLAALLARRGEDE
+245 PWLAALLARRGDDE

-266 AALNGSPFA
+266 AALEGSPFA
-275 EAADPADPAEAA
+275 EAGGADGGEAGGADGGANGT
-287 EAADPAEA
+287 AADP
-295 ADAADAARAPGPT
+295 R
-308 GPIQTGRPT
+308 
-317 GPTGPIHIGG
+317 
-327 PTGPTG
+327 
-333 PTQTG
+333 
-338 GPAGHAGPTSPAG
+338 PAGDGPHP
-351 ANPAGGGRRSTV
+351 TV

-381 VYQRPPARLPDSA
+381 VYQRPEARLPDSA

-411 LYELRRNAVLS
+411 LYELRRTAVLS
-422 LQEHLLPSQLPV
+422 LQEHLLPSQLPESV
-434 TDQWDLSASYEVGD
+434 QWDLSASYAVGD

-493 RTLLEEGTDPGTALS
+493 RTLLEEGTEPGTALS

-523 TAVVVT
+523 TAVVAT
-529 LTPQA
+529 LTPRP

-542 CSAGHPSPLVL
+542 CSAGHPPPLVL

-559 SEVLTGGLLLGVLD
+559 SEVLSGGLLLGVLD
-573 DVSYESHEERIAP
+573 DVSYDSHEDLIAP

-605 TFFESVLPGR
+605 SFFESVLPAR
-615 LAALRG
+615 LSALRG
-621 FDAAHIAE
+621 SGAAHIAE
-629 SLARQAK
+629 SLAQQAET
-636 LFRASGQDDI
+636 FRDSGQDDI
-646 ALLVARWTGVPP
+646 ALLVARWTGIPP
-658 GADLPPHH
+658 DAGLLPRDPRI
-666 LQLEQAA
+666 EQAA
-673 LG
+673 LR

>member
-1 MGDDTWSGA
+1 MVDDTWSSA
-10 LHRLWQAATRAED
+10 LHRLWQAASRAEE
-23 VAALA
+23 VSALA

-40 VHLVVGTRWDE
+40 VHLVVGTRWEDP
-51 RQVLRY
+51 QILRY
-57 VRALSAGS
+57 MRALRAGS
-65 DTPVTVATTR
+65 DSPVITATAR
-75 PMPGAA
+75 SVPEAA
-81 VREPGAGPVVTRSAV
+81 VREPGDEPVVTRIPVA
-96 DGLDDAAWP
+96 GLDDAGWP
-105 EAEFLRRTPGASV
+105 EAELLRRTPEATFV
-118 VACTFRLDQR
+118 VCTFRLDHR
-128 GWAALAL
+128 GWASLGVG
-135 AVDASADLPAVES
+135 VDASADVAAVEG
-148 RLTQTVDVIVACHT
+148 RLAQAVDVIVACHT
-162 GILQRGREA
+162 GIIQRGREA

-186 MDSSLDVEDTLRRV
+186 MDSSLDVEETLRRV
-200 ARIAVPVV
+200 ARIAVPAV

-223 FVAATHVAVRQ
+223 FVSATHVAVQQ
-234 QRALEAVGRDD
+234 QRALEEIGREN
-245 PWLAALLARRGEDE
+245 PWLAALLARRSEDE

-266 AALNGSPFA
+266 PELDGSPFA
-275 EAADPADPAEAA
+275 DEADA
-287 EAADPAEA
+287 AEA
-295 ADAADAARAPGPT
+295 ADAADADGDGDGARPVAAEAD
-308 GPIQTGRPT
+308 R
-317 GPTGPIHIGG
+317 H
-327 PTGPTG
+327 
-333 PTQTG
+333 
-338 GPAGHAGPTSPAG
+338 
-351 ANPAGGGRRSTV
+351 STV
-363 VSISTLR
+363 ISISTLR

-381 VYQRPPARLPDSA
+381 VYQRPEARLPGSA

-401 RAALAIDNAL
+401 RAALSIDNAL
-411 LYELRRNAVLS
+411 LYELRRHAVLS

-493 RTLLEEGTDPGTALS
+493 RTLLEQGTDPGTALS

-523 TAVVVT
+523 TAVVAT
-529 LTPQA
+529 LAPQA
-534 DGTALLST
+534 DGTALLTT

-573 DVSYESHEERIAP
+573 DVSYESHEERIGP
-586 DDTLV
+586 DDTVV

-605 TFFESVLPGR
+605 AFFESILPVR

-629 SLARQAK
+629 SLTQQAK
-636 LFRASGQDDI
+636 AYRASGQDDI

-658 GADLPPHH
+658 GADLLPHP
-666 LQLEQAA
+666 LQLVRTAR
-673 LG
+673 

>member
-1 MGDDTWSGA
+1 MGDDTWSSA
-10 LHRLWQAATRAED
+10 LHRLWQAASRAEE
-23 VAALA
+23 VSALA

-40 VHLVVGTRWDE
+40 VHLVVGTRWED
-51 RQVLRY
+51 RRILRY
-57 VRALSAGS
+57 MRALAAGS
-65 DTPVTVATTR
+65 DSPVITATSR
-75 PMPGAA
+75 SVPEAA
-81 VREPGAGPVVTRSAV
+81 VREPGDEPVVTRIPVA
-96 DGLDDAAWP
+96 GLDDAGWP
-105 EAEFLRRTPGASV
+105 EAELLRRTPGATFV
-118 VACTFRLDQR
+118 VCTFRLDHR
-128 GWAALAL
+128 GWASLGVG
-135 AVDASADLPAVES
+135 VDASADVAAVEG
-148 RLTQTVDVIVACHT
+148 RLAQAVDVIVACHT
-162 GILQRGREA
+162 GIIQRGREA

-186 MDSSLDVEDTLRRV
+186 MDSSLDVEETLRRV
-200 ARIAVPVV
+200 ARITVPAV

-217 RSEGPE
+217 RSDGPE
-223 FVAATHVAVRQ
+223 FVSATHVAVQQ
-234 QRALEAVGRDD
+234 QRALEEIGRENL
-245 PWLAALLARRGEDE
+245 WLAALLAGRSEDE

-266 AALNGSPFA
+266 PELDGSPFA
-275 EAADPADPAEAA
+275 DTAEATEAAADG
-287 EAADPAEA
+287 DG
-295 ADAADAARAPGPT
+295 DGDGDGARPG
-308 GPIQTGRPT
+308 
-317 GPTGPIHIGG
+317 
-327 PTGPTG
+327 
-333 PTQTG
+333 
-338 GPAGHAGPTSPAG
+338 A
-351 ANPAGGGRRSTV
+351 AGGDRHSTV
-363 VSISTLR
+363 ISISTLR

-381 VYQRPPARLPDSA
+381 VYQRPEARLPGSA

-401 RAALAIDNAL
+401 RAALSIDNAL
-411 LYELRRNAVLS
+411 LYELRRHAVLS

-493 RTLLEEGTDPGTALS
+493 RTLLEQGTDPGTALS

-523 TAVVVT
+523 TAVVAT
-529 LTPQA
+529 LAPQA
-534 DGTALLST
+534 DGTALLTT

-573 DVSYESHEERIAP
+573 DVSYESHEERIGP
-586 DDTLV
+586 DDTVV

-605 TFFESVLPGR
+605 AFFESILPVR
-615 LAALRG
+615 LAALHG

-629 SLARQAK
+629 SLTQQAK
-636 LFRASGQDDI
+636 AYRASGQDDI

-658 GADLPPHH
+658 GADLLPHP
-666 LQLEQAA
+666 LQLVKAA
-673 LG
+673 R